1 MKKNQKE
8 VVKAVAVIVVVG
20 IFFII
25 SSLIVNHYIEPLKK
39 YSFEN
44 YYYGVLIYIFIAT
57 VSIVIAPVS
66 SMPLIPFASLV
77 WGWKLAALYSIIGW
91 TLGETIT
98 FWLARKYGKP
108 IIKKLISLKEV
119 ERFEKF
125 IPDHHIFASIVLLR
139 IVLPTDGLGYALG
152 LFSNVKMKPYV
163 IATILGTIPFAI
175 IFTYLGTLNVLYQI
189 IGFVV
194 AFILVGSLL
203 TIGYHMKKKE
213 MNKKKNF

>member
-1 MKKNQKE
+1 
-8 VVKAVAVIVVVG
+8 
-20 IFFII
+20 
-25 SSLIVNHYIEPLKK
+25 
-39 YSFEN
+39 
-44 YYYGVLIYIFIAT
+44 
-57 VSIVIAPVS
+57 
-66 SMPLIPFASLV
+66 
-77 WGWKLAALYSIIGW
+77 
-91 TLGETIT
+91 
-98 FWLARKYGKP
+98 
-108 IIKKLISLKEV
+108 
-119 ERFEKF
+119 
-125 IPDHHIFASIVLLR
+125 IFASIVLLR